1 MLENANEAA
10 CVLKPWEEGI
20 WNIKNF
26 CLMCKSLQMRQ
37 PWDISTS
44 SWRGKKNFK
53 ATCVEIPKRILEL
66 IEFQSVSLRTFST
79 NTGLGAEQYV
89 HGGPFFQGLRDLRVP
104 YPSQEKHRLGKM
116 ITSKGLLSIICNFIS
131 GKRACTKS
139 QGPSCT
145 DIFPG
150 RVP

>member
-1 MLENANEAA
+1 MNYKKFLLNVQISPDEAA
-10 CVLKPWEEGI
+10 LRHFHKLVKG
-20 WNIKNF
+20 
-26 CLMCKSLQMRQ
+26 
-37 PWDISTS
+37 
-44 SWRGKKNFK
+44 GKKCK
-53 ATCVEIPKRILEL
+53 ATFVETPKRILEL
-66 IEFQSVSLRTFST
+66 TQFQSVSLRTFST

-89 HGGPFFQGLRDLRVP
+89 HGGLFFQRLRDLRVP

-116 ITSKGLLSIICNFIS
+116 ITSEGLLSIICNFIS
-131 GKRACTKS
+131 GKRAWTKS